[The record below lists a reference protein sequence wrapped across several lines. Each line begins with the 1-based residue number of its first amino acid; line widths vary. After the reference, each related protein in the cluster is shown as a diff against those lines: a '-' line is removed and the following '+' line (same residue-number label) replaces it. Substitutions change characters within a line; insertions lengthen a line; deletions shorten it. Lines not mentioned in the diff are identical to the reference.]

1 MSKIETNVVK
11 PQLNFTENLIDYI
24 LITEEAEKELDIKSQ
39 EITNFID
46 NNDGK
51 GKSDE
56 EKDKL
61 YAEAQEIWNSYKDL
75 LQETKYNFNLN
86 RSQWKFITDLILTK
100 IEYDVNTVFL
110 GLELIDLF
118 EAMKGTKFTN
128 DYELK
133 SFEVNATE
141 VTYIYHLISTHKIKG
156 LTKDAQTFS
165 LILRK
170 IGDIS
175 KVFNYYET
183 LGKNLAGDVQDWV
196 TAFEEGVTREIKNP
210 TQTELQFEEEVK

>member
-11 PQLNFTENLIDYI
+11 PQINFNENLIDYI
-24 LITEEAEKELDIKSQ
+24 LISEESEKKLDTKSQ
-39 EITNFID
+39 DITNFID

-61 YAEAQEIWNSYKDL
+61 YVEAQEIWTSYKNL
-75 LQETKYNFNLN
+75 LQDTKYNFNLN
-86 RSQWKFITDLILTK
+86 KSQWKFITDLILTK

-118 EAMKGTKFTN
+118 DSMKGTKFT
-128 DYELK
+128 DEYELK
-133 SFEVNATE
+133 PFEVNATE

-156 LTKDAQTFS
+156 LTKDALTFS
-165 LILRK
+165 KILRK

-183 LGKNLAGDVQDWV
+183 LGKNLSSDVQDWV
-196 TAFEEGVTREIKNP
+196 TAFEEGITRESKNS
-210 TQTELQFEEEVK
+210 TI